1 MAASVAFL
9 EFPIGLVLAVYTLAV
24 LLGRHHAHLC
34 AIGVDASKS
43 GGKVSRAGSHAWR
56 FGA

>member
-34 AIGVDASKS
+34 AQLESMHRS
-43 GGKVSRAGSHAWR
+43 L
-56 FGA
+56 GAR